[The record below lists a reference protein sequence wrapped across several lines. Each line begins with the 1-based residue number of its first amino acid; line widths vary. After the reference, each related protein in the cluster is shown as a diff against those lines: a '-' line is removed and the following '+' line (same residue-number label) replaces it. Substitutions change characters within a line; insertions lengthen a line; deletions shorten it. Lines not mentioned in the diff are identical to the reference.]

1 MNQEFMKNLLQLYNN
16 PLFTQSFLEF
26 SAKMQQ
32 AGIEA
37 ARQFWG
43 TTRRPDTLPGF
54 TPELFERMIDFYS
67 SLGFV
72 PKQQYDEVRKENDQ
86 LRKEN
91 EFLKNTLKELNL
103 KVFTKGSLQVQEMWN
118 ETARKHMEM
127 STEIAKNFLDLFKP
141 QAPSTRSEKH

>member
-1 MNQEFMKNLLQLYNN
+1 MNQEFMTNLLQLYDN
-16 PLFTQSFLEF
+16 PLFAQSFLEF
-26 SAKMQQ
+26 SARMQQ
-32 AGIEA
+32 AGVEA
-37 ARQFWG
+37 ARQSWG
-43 TTRRPDTLPGF
+43 TNRRPDTLVGIA
-54 TPELFERMIDFYS
+54 PELFERMIDFYS

-127 STEIAKNFLDLFKP
+127 SAEMAKNFLDLFKP
-141 QAPSTRSEKH
+141 QSGE